1 MLSQNYI
8 KINSSLKTY
17 ILNSINSSI
26 HKKLKFIL
34 ETKIKEQETKQQE
47 TKQQET
53 KHQENNYDL
62 YCKNNVISNNN
73 ISGFVFFLSL
83 SIMHLVFLNK
93 K

>member
-47 TKQQET
+47 TKQQE
-53 KHQENNYDL
+53 NNYDL

>member
-34 ETKIKEQETKQQE
+34 ETKIKEQE